1 MKHKEYSKGWW
12 KSHYDNGAPL
22 NKLYLNPP
30 IDGVEILEPRLMCS
44 NDYDKDM
51 FNKQFRVGDAT
62 DKRRFRL
69 QKSFK
74 EYDFNEHL
82 PTCIVRDEKQIP
94 AKLDGFGRE
103 VLLSNPKNFFM
114 HNIVKCRDADVEE
127 KLRGRLNSRKYSKDN
142 SDNDLIH
149 SCLKA
154 INKTWISN
162 SESDVTK
169 RLIEME
175 PYFMD
180 SSRVGKLAKKIC
192 KFAAKKG
199 HKKIVTYPGS
209 FYSPSSYT
217 LFEDWI
223 ENTWE
228 NKPKHGWKVRG
239 DKGAQPPKYFFN
251 ETGQCYQTE
260 LQHDKDYIARFL
272 RQVLK
277 NWENGYPT
285 EVLTYI
291 HTKINDVKD
300 LMKKRTSFD
309 NAIKEECDLWD
320 DAYLNV
326 NGNTKGLPWDEMI
339 IRPGWIPQDRRK
351 VHQGGEKQTRSIQI
365 GSS

>member
-74 EYDFNEHL
+74 DYDFNEHL

-103 VLLSNPKNFFM
+103 VLLSNSKNFFM
-114 HNIVKCRDADVEE
+114 NNIVKCRDADVEE

-142 SDNDLIH
+142 SDDDLIH

-169 RLIEME
+169 RLIA
-175 PYFMD
+175 
-180 SSRVGKLAKKIC
+180 V
-192 KFAAKKG
+192 
-199 HKKIVTYPGS
+199 
-209 FYSPSSYT
+209 SYT
-217 LFEDWI
+217 HL
-223 ENTWE
+223 T
-228 NKPKHGWKVRG
+228 
-239 DKGAQPPKYFFN
+239 
-251 ETGQCYQTE
+251 
-260 LQHDKDYIARFL
+260 L
-272 RQVLK
+272 
-277 NWENGYPT
+277 PT
-285 EVLTYI
+285 
-291 HTKINDVKD
+291 
-300 LMKKRTSFD
+300 KR
-309 NAIKEECDLWD
+309 I
-320 DAYLNV
+320 V
-326 NGNTKGLPWDEMI
+326 
-339 IRPGWIPQDRRK
+339 
-351 VHQGGEKQTRSIQI
+351 
-365 GSS
+365 